1 MSQLKAPNIAA
12 IAGEGLSPLEFT
24 RLAAALPSLARQPKG
39 SGDPVMV
46 LPGFG
51 ASDVSTAPLR
61 RYLTWLGYEVQGWGL
76 GRNAGRVAELLPD
89 VVAQVRTMSQQH
101 KSEVHLIGWSLGG
114 VFARETARDHPS
126 YVSQVVTMGSPVVGG
141 PKYTTM
147 GRLFEKRGANLDAI
161 EATIAARE
169 STPIA
174 VPMTS
179 IYSKRDGI
187 VGWQAS
193 IDRHSP
199 HVEHIEVYTT
209 HLGLGISPDVF
220 KIIATKLAD
229 STPRAVH

>member
-1 MSQLKAPNIAA
+1 MYQLKAPTIAA
-12 IAGEGLSPLEFT
+12 VAGESLSALEFT

-39 SGDPVMV
+39 AGDPVMV

-51 ASDVSTAPLR
+51 ASDASTAPLR
-61 RYLTWLGYEVQGWGL
+61 RYLTWLGYEVRGWGL
-76 GRNAGRVAELLPD
+76 GRNAGQVATMLPS
-89 VVAQVRTMSQQH
+89 VVDQVRMMSEQF

-114 VFARETARDHPS
+114 VFARETARDYPG

-147 GRLFEKRGANLDAI
+147 GRIFEKRGADLDEI

-169 STPIA
+169 STPIQ
-174 VPMTS
+174 VPLTC

-199 HVEHIEVYTT
+199 QVEHIEVYTT

-220 KIIATKLAD
+220 KIIAKKLAD
-229 STPRAVH
+229 YTPKAIH

>member
-1 MSQLKAPNIAA
+1 MSQLKAPNFAA

-24 RLAAALPSLARQPKG
+24 RLAAALPSLTRQAKG
-39 SGDPVMV
+39 AGEPVMV

-61 RYLTWLGYEVQGWGL
+61 RYLSWLGYEVQGWGL
-76 GRNAGRVAELLPD
+76 GRNGGE
-89 VVAQVRTMSQQH
+89 VAQMLPQVVDQVRKMSQEH

-114 VFARETARDHPS
+114 VFARETARDHPN

-147 GRLFEKRGANLDAI
+147 GKMFEKRGANLDEI
-161 EATIAARE
+161 EARIAARE
-169 STPIA
+169 STPIE
-174 VPMTS
+174 VPLTS

-199 HVEHIEVYTT
+199 QVEHIEVYTT
-209 HLGLGISPDVF
+209 HLGLGISPEVF
-220 KIIATKLAD
+220 KIIARKLAD
-229 STPRAVH
+229 FTPNAIH

>member
-1 MSQLKAPNIAA
+1 MPQLKAPNIAA

-24 RLAAALPSLARQPKG
+24 RLAVALPSLARQAKG
-39 SGDPVMV
+39 SGEPVMV
-46 LPGFG
+46 LPGYG

-76 GRNAGRVAELLPD
+76 GRNAGKVAELLPD
-89 VVAQVRTMSQQH
+89 VVEQVRTMSQRH

-114 VFARETARDHPS
+114 VFARETARDHPG
-126 YVSQVVTMGSPVVGG
+126 YVSQVVTMGSPLVGG

-179 IYSKRDGI
+179 IYSKSDGI
-187 VGWQAS
+187 VGWRAS
-193 IDRHSP
+193 IDSHSP
-199 HVEHIEVYTT
+199 QVEHIEVYTT
-209 HLGLGISPDVF
+209 HLGLGISPDVY
-220 KIIATKLAD
+220 KIIARKLAD